1 MVTSRQQVERLLHQN
16 LPQLRAQFHVS
27 RIGIFGSYVRG
38 EQTEDSDVD
47 LLVEFS
53 APVGWE
59 FIDLKSRLEEILGLR
74 VDLVTVPALR
84 PEFRDDVLNEVVY
97 A

>member
-1 MVTSRQQVERLLHQN
+1 MTSRQQIERLLHQN
-16 LPQLRAQFHVS
+16 LPALRAQFHMS
-27 RIGIFGSYVRG
+27 RIGIFGSYARG

-47 LLVEFS
+47 PLVEFS

-59 FIDLKSRLEEILGLR
+59 FTDLKRRLEEILGVR

>member
-1 MVTSRQQVERLLHQN
+1 M
-16 LPQLRAQFHVS
+16 S
-27 RIGIFGSYVRG
+27 RIGIFGSYARG

-59 FIDLKSRLEEILGLR
+59 FTDLKRRLEEILGVR